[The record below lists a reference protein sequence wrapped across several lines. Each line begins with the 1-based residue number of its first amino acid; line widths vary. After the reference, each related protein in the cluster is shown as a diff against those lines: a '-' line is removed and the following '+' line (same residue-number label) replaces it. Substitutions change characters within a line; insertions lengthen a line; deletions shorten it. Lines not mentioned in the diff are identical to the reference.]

1 MPGEMTRPATIVEWS
16 HEEHSPTWGD
26 ISSGSKWPDKPSPPL
41 WVTGQHRSRSRLD
54 RFTRFAAIA
63 VAVVLAIP
71 VAAALFVETRISH
84 TAVFADYPG
93 RPAAA
98 GGTNWLI
105 VGSDSRQGL
114 NRQQEDQLV
123 TGHDVGGQR
132 SDTMMVV
139 HIPSSGGKPT
149 LISLPRDSYLPIPGQ
164 GRNKVNAAF
173 STGGPALLAQT
184 VQNATGLRISH
195 FAEIGFGGL
204 VRVVNAVGGVRI
216 CVKQALND
224 KSSGTHLKAGC
235 QMIDGD
241 QALAFVRDRHSFT
254 GGDLQRE
261 QDQRIFLEAL
271 LKKATSSSVYL
282 NPKSAAMTTLDASG
296 TLGVDNGTHLWDL
309 AALSQALP
317 GARTLDVPTRAG
329 TVKGVGDVLYW
340 KKSAARRLFASLRK

>member
-1 MPGEMTRPATIVEWS
+1 MPRPAAIVEWS
-16 HEEHSPTWGD
+16 QQEHVPTLD
-26 ISSGSKWPDKPSPPL
+26 HISTGRKWPDKPSPPL
-41 WVTGQHRSRSRLD
+41 WVTGQHRSRSPLD
-54 RFTRFAAIA
+54 RFTRFAALA
-63 VAVVLAIP
+63 VVAVIAIP

-84 TAVFADYPG
+84 TAVFAGYPG

-98 GGTNWLI
+98 SGTNWLI

-114 NRQQEDQLV
+114 TRQQEDQLV
-123 TGHDVGGQR
+123 AGHDVGGMR
-132 SDTMMVV
+132 SDTIMLV
-139 HIPSSGGKPT
+139 HIPSGPGRPI
-149 LISLPRDSYLPIPGQ
+149 LVSLPRDSYLPIPGQ

-173 STGGPALLAQT
+173 SDGGPALLAQT

-195 FAEIGFGGL
+195 FAQIGFGGL

-216 CVKQALND
+216 CIRERLDD
-224 KSSGTHLKAGC
+224 KRSGTHLKAGC
-235 QMIDGD
+235 QTIDGS
-241 QALAFVRDRHSFT
+241 QALAFVRDRHSFQ
-254 GGDLQRE
+254 GDGDLQRE

-309 AALSQALP
+309 AGLSEALP
-317 GARTLDVPTRAG
+317 GARTLDVPTRDG

-340 KKSAARRLFASLRK
+340 NTSAANRLFSSLRK